1 MNLDSIINQ
10 TIQDNRQLIVESFQ
24 RRVTAIEAQLAQPA
38 GQATLTRPAG
48 QAWLVQCGV
57 LYVAHGPDGI
67 FLTGVENAYC
77 YPTREAALRTA
88 RHVRNGNNDRG
99 VAIDR
104 STALAM
110 ELIFAQA
117 LLDNLLAT
125 TGE

>member
-10 TIQDNRQLIVESFQ
+10 TIQDNRQLIVDSFQ

-38 GQATLTRPAG
+38 GQA
-48 QAWLVQCGV
+48 WLVQCGV
-57 LYVAHGPDGI
+57 LDVAHGPDGV